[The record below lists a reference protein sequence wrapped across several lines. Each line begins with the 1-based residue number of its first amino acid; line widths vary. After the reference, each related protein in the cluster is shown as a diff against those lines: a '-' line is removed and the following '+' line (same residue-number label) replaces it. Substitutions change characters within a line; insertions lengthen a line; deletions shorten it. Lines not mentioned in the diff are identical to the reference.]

1 VPVTGG
7 TAKAEHTEPGAA
19 ERLGADAL
27 ERIGAAV
34 SLFDIR
40 TLGRA
45 ARVNRAWCAAFGA
58 ALHSLPQR
66 TAEARASLE
75 HSELLR
81 RPVCWAERRRA
92 TVLRL
97 SSSRSSHGLLRDVCA
112 LHRSVVPAGLCECV
126 DAVLRLCGL
135 DAGGAPEPAAA
146 AAAERA
152 DAPTA
157 VRGPSEGE
165 WRRVTAALSAAR
177 FELAPPLLVRALC
190 PCPRTAPCAP
200 CARLVPPKAGRA
212 RTRQRT
218 AAPPLASSRRPPQ
231 LRLCSLHLPPP
242 G

>member
-1 VPVTGG
+1 MAFGRSPRMSFLPPPEPSAPPKRPPVPCTPTKARPKSASPPAAPPAPKSASPARVRSPPRTVLSAQRLAAVEAALRATPATTARQKPKAPPSAVPVTGG

-112 LHRSVVPAGLCECV
+112 LHRSVPTGW
-126 DAVLRLCGL
+126 RPRQCG
-135 DAGGAPEPAAA
+135 
-146 AAAERA
+146 
-152 DAPTA
+152 
-157 VRGPSEGE
+157 
-165 WRRVTAALSAAR
+165 
-177 FELAPPLLVRALC
+177 C
-190 PCPRTAPCAP
+190 
-200 CARLVPPKAGRA
+200 
-212 RTRQRT
+212 
-218 AAPPLASSRRPPQ
+218 SRCQ
-231 LRLCSLHLPPP
+231 QH
-242 G
+242 